1 MERSLHDMSH
11 VSYLVA
17 NMTIIV
23 LAESVELIDG
33 FYFPLETIREGL
45 RKQYYDI
52 RAIKTRI
59 SGLHDECKN
68 THCSIR

>member
-1 MERSLHDMSH
+1 MIMSQTNCGLNEKGRVWMERSLHDISH

-52 RAIKTRI
+52 
-59 SGLHDECKN
+59 
-68 THCSIR
+68 